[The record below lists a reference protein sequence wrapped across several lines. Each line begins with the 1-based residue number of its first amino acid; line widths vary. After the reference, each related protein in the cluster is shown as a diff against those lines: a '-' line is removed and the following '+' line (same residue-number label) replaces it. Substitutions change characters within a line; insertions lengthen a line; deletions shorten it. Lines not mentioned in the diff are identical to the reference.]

1 MVHCLAPL
9 RLCSGVN
16 SPESSRARSALPKT
30 FHSAA
35 DGRPKRTPVAG
46 MSVMLGKEPH
56 MQRTE
61 GPLPAWHSEYRTP
74 QMRQLL
80 AKMATACQCHILNG
94 VCGLRPF
101 AQHLRRW
108 NSQAVA

>member
-1 MVHCLAPL
+1 MLGTLEAVLWSEQPSEQQSQECTAQDLPL
-9 RLCSGVN
+9 GCKRK
-16 SPESSRARSALPKT
+16 A
-30 FHSAA
+30 
-35 DGRPKRTPVAG
+35 KRTPVAG

-61 GPLPAWHSEYRTP
+61 GPLPAWHSEHRTP
-74 QMRQLL
+74 QMQQLL
-80 AKMATACQCHILNG
+80 AKMAAACHILNG